1 MASLPERITARG
13 VESLLYKGLQT
24 FTPIRIDDH
33 GLYLDVL
40 KLTQQ
45 LLQIYSFI
53 QGHRQR
59 ADEGAAQEMV
69 DRMRADVPVDTGRL
83 YNGISWRRE
92 DGSYVVE
99 ATAASHDRG
108 ADYAGFVERGTQ
120 PGMRA
125 RPTVAS
131 EEMMTRDEWS
141 ATNPASR
148 SVPGRQFRSGRRLR
162 RIHDPHPGTKPQP
175 YFYDNAN
182 DVLDERGIDAE
193 RNLDEAVRQ

>member
-1 MASLPERITARG
+1 MPSVPERIAAYG
-13 VESLLYKGLQT
+13 VERALYAGVKA
-24 FTPIRIDDH
+24 FTPIRIDER
-33 GLYLDVL
+33 GLSIDVL
-40 KLTQQ
+40 KLTSQ
-45 LLQIYSFI
+45 LLRVYVFI
-53 QGHRQR
+53 QKHRQR
-59 ADEGAAQEMV
+59 NDEDAAQEMV

-148 SVPGRQFRSGRRLR
+148 SVPGAFGR
-162 RIHDPHPGTKPQP
+162 
-175 YFYDNAN
+175 
-182 DVLDERGIDAE
+182 
-193 RNLDEAVRQ
+193 